1 MDHKMVVRKE
11 EAWPDRATFEP
22 WKQER
27 MKGPVLRDVIRE
39 PCDTKGRP
47 EKEASP
53 LLKHCLEIPSCED
66 H

>member
-1 MDHKMVVRKE
+1 
-11 EAWPDRATFEP
+11 
-22 WKQER
+22 

-47 EKEASP
+47 EKEAWP
-53 LLKHCLEIPSCED
+53 LLKHCLEIPSDED